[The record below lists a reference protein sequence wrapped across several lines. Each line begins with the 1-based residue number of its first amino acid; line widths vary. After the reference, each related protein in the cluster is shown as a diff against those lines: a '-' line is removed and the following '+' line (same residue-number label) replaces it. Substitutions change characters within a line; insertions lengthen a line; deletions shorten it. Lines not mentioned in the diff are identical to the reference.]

1 MPISRQI
8 EATADI
14 LLAAAYADGRYLPEE
29 RSLVVQLLSAELGD
43 AELPPELAARLEA
56 FELDTFELTD
66 ACERLGART
75 PARRRRILAQVARV
89 VEVDEIHDLEETH
102 FIRRLARCLEA
113 EPEEYEHLTVEIEQ
127 ISAALPPPLPPA
139 RRR

>member
-1 MPISRQI
+1 MPISSQI

-29 RSLVVQLLSAELGD
+29 RALVAELLSAELGD
-43 AELPPELAARLEA
+43 AELPPELAARLES
-56 FELDTFELTD
+56 FEPDTFELVD
-66 ACERLGART
+66 ACARLGAST

-89 VEVDEIHDLEETH
+89 VEVDEIHDLDETH
-102 FIRRLARCLEA
+102 FIKRLARCLEA

-127 ISAALPPPLPPA
+127 LTASVPPPIPPA
-139 RRR
+139 KRR